1 MDNVRAYFTW
11 LSLVDLLRVVKHICA
26 LACLHQVLQ
35 YIDTGDWSI
44 DLFSSIHLPIIKQ
57 SQTYRN
63 FNHNGLLIDLKNGFL
78 DKNEFQSV
86 INLHSSDIISVQWLG
101 AIFR

>member
-26 LACLHQVLQ
+26 PACLHQVLQ
-35 YIDTGDWSI
+35 YIDTGDWSK

-57 SQTYRN
+57 SQTIWI
-63 FNHNGLLIDLKNGFL
+63 LTTIDSKLI
-78 DKNEFQSV
+78 
-86 INLHSSDIISVQWLG
+86 
-101 AIFR
+101 